1 MAPWM
6 RSRIGRSILRSDSGL
21 LPPEV
26 DFDLFPAEVRPLL
39 KGVHQFL
46 VSSGAVH
53 DSGGTAIPFDHDRL
67 AAGKLHDFR
76 EQTCESMTPGPPG
89 PVLAGALSCWRRFR
103 SGPYTP
109 FLPSHPG
116 WCRAV

>member
-1 MAPWM
+1 MTAAARPY
-6 RSRIGRSILRSDSGL
+6 RSITTAS
-21 LPPEV
+21 LP
-26 DFDLFPAEVRPLL
+26 
-39 KGVHQFL
+39 
-46 VSSGAVH
+46 
-53 DSGGTAIPFDHDRL
+53 
-67 AAGKLHDFR
+67 GKLHDFR
-76 EQTCESMTPGPPG
+76 EQTYESMTPGPPG